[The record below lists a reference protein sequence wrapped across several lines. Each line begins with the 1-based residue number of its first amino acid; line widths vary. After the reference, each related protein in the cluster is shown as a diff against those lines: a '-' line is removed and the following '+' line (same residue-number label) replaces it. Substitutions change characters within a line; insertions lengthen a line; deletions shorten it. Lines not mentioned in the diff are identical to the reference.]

1 MSKGQALNLWIAI
14 LAFAAAV
21 GEVQGEGNS
30 GEFHN
35 ALYAAEAKKDL
46 TSATQNLVTLFHKAT
61 GWLPEFKDAEYEE
74 WTIDSWE
81 LVKK

>member
-1 MSKGQALNLWIAI
+1 MSKWQAEALWASIV
-14 LAFAAAV
+14 AFAAAV

-35 ALYAAEAKKDL
+35 DLYAAEAKKDL

-61 GWLPEFKDAEYEE
+61 GWLPEFKDAEAEE
-74 WTIDSWE
+74 WAIDSWE
-81 LVKK
+81 LVRR